1 MENRLFFPQAALD
14 QWILDGVA
22 DLEDGELRMAGKA
35 GAGRRYSL
43 ADAVRVLREV
53 SGSEDANDLVGRVR
67 TRASLEALGA
77 EIVETSMI
85 LRDNAYD
92 VEAGWL
98 GLPLGVARSGRT

>member
-22 DLEDGELRMAGKA
+22 DLHDDELRMAGQG
-35 GAGRRYSL
+35 GAARRYRL
-43 ADAVRVLREV
+43 ADAVRVVREV
-53 SGSEDANDLVGRVR
+53 TGSADVNDLVGRVR
-67 TRASLEALGA
+67 TRSSLEAMGA

-85 LRDNAYD
+85 LADNAYD

-98 GLPLGVARSGRT
+98 GLPLGG